1 MIDPIHLQFMKKSF
15 HYTETIH
22 VDQESGGAY
31 VVFPY
36 DIRKEFGKGRIKVHA
51 TFDGIPYDGSIVN
64 MGVKDE
70 NGEVCYV
77 IGILK
82 SIRKQL
88 NKQDGDPID
97 VTIKERRDLKQIF
110 DSENISFVEI
120 SELLAKD
127 YLEMVN
133 DYENVNRYIG
143 GKHKT
148 FTEEQEIDWVRSKK
162 KEKPPVFSM
171 IEKKSDEFIGNI
183 ELMDMHDAEAELGI
197 AITGKMQDKGY
208 GTEAIKALTE
218 YGFDQ
223 LGLKRIFLRTN
234 PRNAR
239 AIRVYEKC
247 GFKEYKR
254 DEKHIHMEIKCH
266 DQQE

>member
-1 MIDPIHLQFMKKSF
+1 MAKSF
-15 HYTETIH
+15 RYTGTIH
-22 VDQESGGAY
+22 VDQDNGGAY

-36 DIRKEFGKGRIKVHA
+36 DIRKEFGKGRVKVHA

-70 NGEVCYV
+70 NGGICYV
-77 IGILK
+77 IGIRK
-82 SIRKQL
+82 SIRQQL
-88 NKQDGDPID
+88 NKGDGDPVD
-97 VTIKERRDLKQIF
+97 VTIEERRELKQIF
-110 DSENISFVEI
+110 ESENISFVEI

-127 YLEMVN
+127 YLELVN

-148 FTEEQEIDWVRSKK
+148 FTEEQEIDWVRSKRV
-162 KEKPPVFSM
+162 ERTPVFSM
-171 IEKKSDEFIGNI
+171 IEKKSGKFIGNI
-183 ELMDMHDAEAELGI
+183 ELMDVHDSQGELGI

-208 GTEAIKALTE
+208 GTEAVRALTK

-234 PRNAR
+234 PNNAR

-247 GFKEYKR
+247 GFKKYKR
-254 DEKHIHMEIKCH
+254 TDEHIHMEMFR
-266 DQQE
+266 